1 MSMVS
6 KGKGIEV
13 KVTILPEKREILL
26 PVGENLLIALRK
38 KGLNILS
45 PCNGAGTCGQCK
57 VRFEQDAPTPT
68 EGDRRFLNSQE
79 IEDGWRLSC
88 LHEVEGEAAIY
99 LVAQAGEL
107 DTKAQ
112 VDSFLEEGDVD
123 PGVSAHFLELSPPGR
138 DDQRA
143 DLLRLQEGLGQELMV
158 PLPVLKRLPSIL
170 RNNEFS
176 LTVIK
181 AEKEIL
187 NLLPNDHSDEIYGV
201 AIDIGTTTLACY
213 LFELVGG
220 RQLAVAAGSNPQ
232 SAFGADVI
240 SRIGHVREQGE
251 EGSEELRRLVVDALN
266 ELITRMAREVGIKRD
281 AVYKVTVVGN
291 PTMLHLFLGIDTSA
305 IDHSPYVPV
314 IQNGLTLRA
323 EEVGLAVSPFAK
335 VEILPAISAYVG
347 SDIVAGILYAD
358 MGTKDTIELLLDIGT
373 NGEVVLTVGSRM
385 FSCSTAAGPTFEGA
399 SISQG
404 MSALNGAIHR
414 VTVEDGELSCSVIGG
429 KEARGI
435 CGSGLLDA
443 VAVLREIRL
452 IDNSGRLC
460 RTEHPLSSQIEGEGT
475 KARFLLSDGVYL
487 TQKDIREFQL
497 AKGAIRAGIEV
508 MLEHASIGSDDIDRI
523 LVGGA
528 FGSSLSPSSLLC
540 TGLLPSI
547 DVGRIISLGNSAGQ
561 GSKLVLLNR
570 RNTQHLQQLIK
581 KTNYIELSFIKEFS
595 QKFITHMQF
604 PTDEQLLTLQQQ
616 SEREG

>member
-1 MSMVS
+1 MP
-6 KGKGIEV
+6 KGKNEKAKI
-13 KVTILPEKREILL
+13 TILPQKRAILL
-26 PVGENLLIALRK
+26 PVGENLLRALHEN
-38 KGLNILS
+38 GLAIPS

-57 VRFEQDAPTPT
+57 VRFEQGAPPPT
-68 EGDRRFLNSQE
+68 DGDRRFLNLQE
-79 IEDGWRLSC
+79 IQDGWRLSC
-88 LHEVEGEAAIY
+88 LHKVEGEAKIH
-99 LVAQAGEL
+99 LVSQVGEL

-143 DLLRLQEGLGQELMV
+143 DLLRLQERLGQELMV

-170 RNNEFS
+170 RDNEFS

-201 AIDIGTTTLACY
+201 AIDIGTTTIACY

-232 SAFGADVI
+232 STFGADVI
-240 SRIGHVREQGE
+240 SRIGYVREQKK
-251 EGSEELRRLVVDALN
+251 GSEELRRLVVDALN
-266 ELITRMAREVGIKRD
+266 ELITRMVQEVGIKRD

-291 PTMLHLFLGIDTSA
+291 PTMLHLFLGIDPLG

-323 EEVGLAVSPFAK
+323 EEVGLAVSPFAR
-335 VEILPAISAYVG
+335 VEILPAVSAYVG

-358 MGTKDTIELLLDIGT
+358 MGTKDEIELFLDIGT
-373 NGEVVLTVGSRM
+373 NGEVVLAVGSRM
-385 FSCSTAAGPTFEGA
+385 FACSTAAGPAFEGA

-404 MSALNGAIHR
+404 MSALDGAIHR
-414 VTVEDGELSCSVIGG
+414 VTIEDGELSCSVLGG

-443 VAVLREIRL
+443 VAALREIGL
-452 IDNSGRLC
+452 IDSSGRLR

-508 MLEHASIGSDDIDRI
+508 MLTHASIGSDDIDRI

-528 FGSSLSPSSLLC
+528 FGSSLAPSSLLR

-547 DVGRIISLGNSAGQ
+547 DAERIISLGNSAGQ
-561 GSKLVLLNR
+561 GAKLVLLNR
-570 RNTQHLQQLIK
+570 RNKQRLQQLIK
-581 KTNYIELSFIKEFS
+581 RTNYIELSFIKEFS

-604 PTDEQLLTLQQQ
+604 PTDEQPLTLQQRR
-616 SEREG
+616 EREG